1 MELEIQ
7 PKIFIS
13 YSWTTPNHEDWVI
26 NLAEKLMS
34 DGVEVII
41 DKWYLKEGND
51 KFTFMETMVN
61 SKDITNV
68 LLILDQKYSEKA
80 DQRSGGVGTETQII
94 SPQIY
99 SNVSQEKFIPIV
111 AERDEQGNRYFPT
124 FLEGRIYIDLSSND
138 KYEENYETLL
148 RNIFKRPAFVKPKLG
163 KAPSYLFEET
173 PMTFKTSIIL
183 RGFESQV
190 NKNPKRINSVINDF
204 LEEFYQNL
212 ETYSI
217 TFSARNDFT
226 IGKEIY
232 DNILLYTPLRNDF
245 IYFFEKVTKK
255 ENEFDIEILIKF
267 LEKLPLY
274 KHPIGDRNSWSDFEF
289 TNYRFFIH
297 ELFLY
302 LITVGLKNENYNFIS
317 ELLYSSYFLK
327 DKYNYDNKSTGY
339 ESFSNRIDTI
349 DVFYKQTFSSNFY
362 SPMADL
368 IIKRIPDGFTKD
380 LIIEADLLCHYISV
394 LKGTRW
400 FPITYVYK
408 SRGFFD
414 LFDRIISL
422 RHFEKVKTLFNV
434 ETITELKGILLKE
447 EQKEYQHI
455 GYSNGADYVIPFH
468 KLIDKEK
475 IGTAR

>member
-68 LLILDQKYSEKA
+68 LLILDKKYSEKA
-80 DQRSGGVGTETQII
+80 NLRSGGVGTETQII

-111 AERDEQGNRYFPT
+111 AERDEEGNGFFPT

-138 KYEENYETLL
+138 TYEENYETLL
-148 RNIFKRPAFVKPKLG
+148 RNVFKRPVFVKPKLG
-163 KAPSYLFEET
+163 KAPSYLFDET

-183 RGFESQV
+183 RGLESQLS
-190 NKNPKRINSVINDF
+190 KNPKRINSIISDF

-217 TFSARNDFT
+217 TFSDRNDFT

-232 DNILLYTPLRNDF
+232 DNVLLYTPLRNDF

-289 TNYRFFIH
+289 DNYRFFIH

-327 DKYNYDNKSTGY
+327 DKYNYDNKSTGF
-339 ESFSNRIDTI
+339 ECFSNRINTI
-349 DVFYKQTFSSNFY
+349 DVYYKQTFSSNFY
-362 SPMADL
+362 STMADL

-394 LKGTRW
+394 LKETRW

-414 LFDRIISL
+414 LFDRMISL
-422 RHFEKVKTLFNV
+422 RHFEKVKTVFNIN
-434 ETITELKGILLKE
+434 TIAELKDILVKA

-455 GYSNGADYVIPFH
+455 GYTNGADYVIPFH
-468 KLIDKEK
+468 KLIDKNK